1 MKKIRKELKFI
12 LHIPFEI
19 YYSKTRYIIQSL
31 RNVNITYKPIKSEL
45 KRVKVMKITIKS
57 MKKLKKLQHIVNTLK
72 LPIFTVN
79 LDFSY

>member
-1 MKKIRKELKFI
+1 MIMKKKELKFI

-31 RNVNITYKPIKSEL
+31 RNTNITYKPIKSEL
-45 KRVKVMKITIKS
+45 KRIKVMKITITS

-72 LPIFTVN
+72 LPIFTFN
-79 LDFSY
+79 LDN

>member
-1 MKKIRKELKFI
+1 MKKKELKFE

-45 KRVKVMKITIKS
+45 KRVKVMKITITS

>member
-1 MKKIRKELKFI
+1 MKKKELKFI

-19 YYSKTRYIIQSL
+19 YYSKTRYIIQYL
-31 RNVNITYKPIKSEL
+31 RNTNITYKPIKSEL
-45 KRVKVMKITIKS
+45 KRIKVMKITITS

>member
-1 MKKIRKELKFI
+1 MKKKELKFI

-31 RNVNITYKPIKSEL
+31 RNTNITYKPIKSEL
-45 KRVKVMKITIKS
+45 KRIKVMKITITS

-72 LPIFTVN
+72 LPIFTFN
-79 LDFSY
+79 LDN

>member
-1 MKKIRKELKFI
+1 MIMKKKELKFI

-45 KRVKVMKITIKS
+45 KRVKVMKITITS
-57 MKKLKKLQHIVNTLK
+57 TKKLKQLKHIVDTLQ
-72 LPIFTVN
+72 LQIFPFN
-79 LDFSY
+79 LDN